1 MKKQKIK
8 CKICNKVFYDWQC
21 RKNRRYCSRK
31 CYYSTIK
38 NRLLKEKITCKCK
51 TCNKIFYVLPSRAPR
66 QVCSIACHTPKLIY
80 DILKIYFNNILFYS
94 PRECEMAMN
103 IYYQLN
109 NKLKINNNCHISI
122 GRYEFDFFINNT
134 FIEVHPYNNWDMKK
148 GITATKYYNNRRK
161 ILNKNG
167 YKDYP
172 LLVLQ

>member
-1 MKKQKIK
+1 
-8 CKICNKVFYDWQC
+8 
-21 RKNRRYCSRK
+21 
-31 CYYSTIK
+31 
-38 NRLLKEKITCKCK
+38 
-51 TCNKIFYVLPSRAPR
+51 
-66 QVCSIACHTPKLIY
+66 
-80 DILKIYFNNILFYS
+80 
-94 PRECEMAMN
+94 MAMN

-122 GRYEFDFFINNT
+122 GRYEFVFFINNT